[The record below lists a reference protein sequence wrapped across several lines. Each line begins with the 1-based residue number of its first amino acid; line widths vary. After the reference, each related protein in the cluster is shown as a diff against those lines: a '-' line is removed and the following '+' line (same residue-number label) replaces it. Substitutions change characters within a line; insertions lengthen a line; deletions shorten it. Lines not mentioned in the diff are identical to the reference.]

1 MQKKSSLVLI
11 LVVVALAFYSCKP
24 EITSFTPKNGAEGTE
39 VTVYGKNFKEDL
51 DGNIVKIGDIR
62 VQDVVTVSEDLI
74 TFKIPPDVQTGKIS
88 VKTNRG
94 TGYSAETFVV
104 DSGPKGYALAIGLNA
119 VDPGHYGGWDGELT
133 GCEPDARDMTFIA
146 NSEGFAVET
155 LMTANA
161 TREAVVSELTNL
173 ADIIISGD
181 ILVVR
186 YSGHGGQV
194 QDQNDDED
202 DNSDETWCLYDG
214 QLLDDE
220 LYHAWSKFR
229 TGVRII
235 VFSDS
240 CHSGTVLRMI
250 NTDYEAPPQA
260 RIDVLEGNLKAAKS
274 LKPLQREGIQ
284 SFMKSSPVFRKKIRE
299 LSPDARPI
307 MRDQEVSKREVDIV
321 FSSSKVRVVPFQ
333 VLMNTY
339 NNNREFYDNIG
350 TAAPKED
357 PSAVEASLI
366 LISACQDDQGAWDV
380 GTNGAF
386 TLMLKQV
393 WDNGGFSGDHIKFH
407 IDIRALLMGVYS
419 NQDPNFYLTGYHD
432 PNNTFVQQRPY
443 TIQ

>member
-1 MQKKSSLVLI
+1 M
-11 LVVVALAFYSCKP
+11 
-24 EITSFTPKNGAEGTE
+24 
-39 VTVYGKNFKEDL
+39 
-51 DGNIVKIGDIR
+51 
-62 VQDVVTVSEDLI
+62 
-74 TFKIPPDVQTGKIS
+74 
-88 VKTNRG
+88 
-94 TGYSAETFVV
+94 
-104 DSGPKGYALAIGLNA
+104 AIGLNA

-173 ADIIISGD
+173 ADIMNSGD
-181 ILVVR
+181 LLVVS

-194 QDQNDDED
+194 PDQNDDED

-250 NTDYEAPPQA
+250 NTDYETPPQA